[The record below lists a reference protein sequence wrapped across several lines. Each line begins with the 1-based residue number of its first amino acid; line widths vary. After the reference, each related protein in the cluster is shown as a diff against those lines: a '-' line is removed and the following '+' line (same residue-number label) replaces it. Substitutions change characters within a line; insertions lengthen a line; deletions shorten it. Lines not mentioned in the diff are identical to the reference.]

1 MDNRLVL
8 SLGQHHFLLLQVTI
22 QVLPVVELLV
32 KLETVVKLVHFDF
45 FGVVAAEDLGVD
57 PSV

>member
-1 MDNRLVL
+1 M
-8 SLGQHHFLLLQVTI
+8 
-22 QVLPVVELLV
+22 LPVVELFV